1 MQEPQN
7 KLQFST
13 SVGGAIV
20 NGKSNLAAA
29 ISISGSHAGL

>member
-1 MQEPQN
+1 MQKPQK

-20 NGKSNLAAA
+20 SGQSNLAAA
-29 ISISGSHAGL
+29 IFISGSHAGL